1 MYYIEINFNNVNKFN
16 FMKII
21 SVIPVRGGSKGIPRK
36 NLVKICGKTMLEYSI
51 NASQKSK
58 LVNRTIVC
66 TEDKKIARVAK
77 KLKSEIIMRPKNLA
91 TDEML
96 AEPSIELVLNELKE
110 KENFIPDLIVFLQ
123 NTSPLRNAKDI
134 DGGIKMIK
142 KGFDSVISG
151 FSIHTYLWTQNK
163 KTIRPLN
170 HDFTKRR
177 SRQTDRFEI
186 LQENGAMFISTYK
199 AFIQSKRRISGKIG
213 FYKMPLERSYNIDT
227 LEDLKDLRSFLKTE
241 QREKL

>member
-1 MYYIEINFNNVNKFN
+1 
-16 FMKII
+16 MKII

-170 HDFTKRR
+170 YDFTKRR

-241 QREKL
+241 QREKLWNKKTIQKYYQIKIV

>member
-1 MYYIEINFNNVNKFN
+1 MYYVEINFNNVNKFK

-21 SVIPVRGGSKGIPRK
+21 SVIPVRGGSKRIPRK

-170 HDFTKRR
+170 YDFNKRGQ
-177 SRQTDRFEI
+177 RQDDGFEI

>member
-1 MYYIEINFNNVNKFN
+1 MNKVN

-21 SVIPVRGGSKGIPRK
+21 SIIPVRGNSKGIPRK
-36 NLVKICGKTMLEYSI
+36 NLVNICGKTMLEYSI

-66 TEDKKIARVAK
+66 TEDKEIARVAK

-91 TDEML
+91 TDKIL
-96 AEPSIELVLNELKE
+96 AEPSIELVLNQLKE
-110 KENFIPDLIVFLQ
+110 KEDFIPDLIVFLQ
-123 NTSPLRNAKDI
+123 NTSPLRNAEDI

-151 FSIHTYLWTQNK
+151 FSIHTYLWKQNK
-163 KTIRPLN
+163 KIIRPLN
-170 HDFTKRR
+170 YDFNKRGQ
-177 SRQTDRFEI
+177 RQDDGFEI

-199 AFIQSKRRISGKIG
+199 AFIQSKTRISGKIG

-227 LEDLKDLRSFLKTE
+227 LEDLKDLRNYLKTKK
-241 QREKL
+241 R

>member
-1 MYYIEINFNNVNKFN
+1 MYYVEINFNNVNKFN

-170 HDFTKRR
+170 YDFNKRGQ
-177 SRQTDRFEI
+177 RQDDGFEI

>member
-1 MYYIEINFNNVNKFN
+1 MYYVEINFNNMNKFN

-21 SVIPVRGGSKGIPRK
+21 SIIPVRGGSKGIPRK

-142 KGFDSVISG
+142 KGFD
-151 FSIHTYLWTQNK
+151 
-163 KTIRPLN
+163 
-170 HDFTKRR
+170 
-177 SRQTDRFEI
+177 
-186 LQENGAMFISTYK
+186 
-199 AFIQSKRRISGKIG
+199 
-213 FYKMPLERSYNIDT
+213 
-227 LEDLKDLRSFLKTE
+227 
-241 QREKL
+241 

>member
-170 HDFTKRR
+170 YDFNKRGQ
-177 SRQTDRFEI
+177 RQDDGFEI

>member
-1 MYYIEINFNNVNKFN
+1 MYYVEINFNNMNKFN

-21 SVIPVRGGSKGIPRK
+21 SIIPVRGGSKGIPRK

-170 HDFTKRR
+170 YDFNKRGQ
-177 SRQTDRFEI
+177 RQDDGFEI